1 MTLESFDGHSEKQL
15 RDTGVDKGASQSLSQ
30 EATGLFLS
38 AWAMR
43 DQFQQHNTSD
53 SGQNGGLFGMMAGG
67 QRDSTGNLVQM
78 DKTSGKLLT
87 QDQNGKTVELDA
99 LHDQEKTT
107 NRNAMAMSTLFVGSP
122 LMLFGAGAALTFVDQ
137 VQTNDH
143 QKETD
148 RLKQN
153 IDTKPDQQ
161 TQQNQQQK
169 PFQAKGYLDEIVK
182 ATLIGSA
189 VAKDKRIATHQE
201 LYGLMGL
208 GFELFPNQ
216 VAYEQSR
223 KSEKEKERKKKTSDK
238 KAIVERQR
246 EAKRVSRSVERNN
259 LNTGKLIKRRL
270 QVENAIEHAQGQ
282 ASLAEVSRLH
292 SELETLD
299 KALARLAALGL

>member
-1 MTLESFDGHSEKQL
+1 
-15 RDTGVDKGASQSLSQ
+15 
-30 EATGLFLS
+30 
-38 AWAMR
+38 
-43 DQFQQHNTSD
+43 
-53 SGQNGGLFGMMAGG
+53 
-67 QRDSTGNLVQM
+67 
-78 DKTSGKLLT
+78 
-87 QDQNGKTVELDA
+87 
-99 LHDQEKTT
+99 
-107 NRNAMAMSTLFVGSP
+107 MAMSTLFVGSP